1 MVVIACALLPLVVAA
16 APLVLQKDP
25 SVSAAVAVE
34 GPPIFPVAELKPG
47 QIAQGFTVFA
57 SARGPEP
64 FSAEILGVMR
74 SYLGP
79 GEDLIIARLIGQ
91 QIERTGVISGMSG
104 SPVYIDG
111 KLVGAVSYRLGQFT
125 PEPIAGITPIERM
138 LTGAVAPTSVKAAP
152 GKRVFG
158 ETPWGRAEPIAIP
171 LMVSGLAPGVAEG
184 FSALLDERG
193 YGALM
198 AAGSAASGPTSTP
211 SMTTTLATATVPT
224 PAATTS
230 RTQPSSPASMPP
242 MTPRRFYASGPIAG
256 LMVDGDVQL
265 AGIGTVTWVKGD
277 RFLAFGHPYMGTGIS
292 TMPVGNAE
300 IVTTVASQ
308 AGSWKLGQATSVMGR
323 LTDDRLHAIAGTMGE
338 RARTIPVDL
347 VIDTWSPRK
356 DADAK
361 VALHFD
367 VMDHPSD
374 TPMFAAIAIANALQ
388 GRVGL
393 EHGGTFDVIAEL
405 TTTRGDRVVLPARVA
420 DDVANPAV
428 PTALAVLAGVTNVVQ
443 SEFADVKLASLKVRA
458 QARADIDIARIVEAS
473 VLGSVRAGESASIA
487 VRLQPW
493 HQPAREERITVK
505 VPRGLPPGTYAVV
518 VASDGQAQRVEQ
530 EGGLLPL
537 QRSYK
542 DQLAQLQS
550 RPPPGT
556 LSVYLLREQE
566 HVRLNGEALPG
577 LPPSLRAVTSGAG
590 GAWGSSIGDARATL
604 LARTPPV
611 PGVIVGDAK
620 ARLVVIE

>member
-1 MVVIACALLPLVVAA
+1 MVVISCALLPLVVAA
-16 APLVLQKDP
+16 APLALEREP
-25 SVSAAVAVE
+25 SVPAAVAVE
-34 GPPIFPVAELKPG
+34 GPPVFPVAELKPG

-138 LTGAVAPTSVKAAP
+138 LTGAVAPTSVKAAG

-158 ETPWGRAEPIAIP
+158 ETPWGRAEPIAVP
-171 LMVSGLAPGVAEG
+171 LMVSGLAPGVADG
-184 FSALLDERG
+184 FSALLAERG
-193 YGALM
+193 YGPLM
-198 AAGSAASGPTSTP
+198 AAGSAGGPTSGTSAPAATTVTSTP
-211 SMTTTLATATVPT
+211 STTQ
-224 PAATTS
+224 S
-230 RTQPSSPASMPP
+230 PSAS
-242 MTPRRFYASGPIAG
+242 TPRRFYASGPIAG

-308 AGSWKLGQATSVMGR
+308 AGSWKMGQATSVMGR

-338 RARTIPVDL
+338 LARTIPVDL

-367 VMDHPSD
+367 VMDHPTD

-388 GRVGL
+388 GRVAL
-393 EHGGTFDVIAEL
+393 ENGGTFDVVMEL

-428 PTALAVLAGVTNVVQ
+428 PTALAVLAGITNVVQ
-443 SEFADVKLASLKVRA
+443 SEFADVKLTSLKVRA

-473 VLGSVRAGESASIA
+473 ALGSVRAGESVSIA

-493 HQPAREERITVK
+493 HQPAREERVKVK
-505 VPRGLPPGTYAVV
+505 VPRGLPPGAYAVV
-518 VASDGQAQRVEQ
+518 VVSDGQAQRIEQ

-537 QRSYK
+537 QRSYR

-556 LSVYLLREQE
+556 LSLYLVREQE

-577 LPPSLRAVTSGAG
+577 LPPSLRAVTGGAG
-590 GAWGSSIGDARATL
+590 GAWGSGTGDARATL
-604 LARTPPV
+604 LARTAPV
-611 PGVIVGDAK
+611 PGVLVGDAK
-620 ARLVVIE
+620 VRLMVIE